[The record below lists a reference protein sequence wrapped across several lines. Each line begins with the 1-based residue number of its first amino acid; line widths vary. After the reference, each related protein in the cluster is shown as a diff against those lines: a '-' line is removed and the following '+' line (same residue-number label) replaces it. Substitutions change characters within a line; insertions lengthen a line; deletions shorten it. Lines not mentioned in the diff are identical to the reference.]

1 MIKKKQLQVI
11 KVITDIEVNKNSK
24 DPKDESTPEKHEN
37 ENDTAIRNDEKAKE
51 ENASYNQ
58 HEQNNNNEGDL
69 KIHKSNIIQNS
80 KK

>member
-11 KVITDIEVNKNSK
+11 KVITDKELNKNSK
-24 DPKDESTPEKHEN
+24 DPKGETTPEKHEN
-37 ENDTAIRNDEKAKE
+37 QKDTAITND
-51 ENASYNQ
+51 NQ

-69 KIHKSNIIQNS
+69 KHQKSHIIQNT